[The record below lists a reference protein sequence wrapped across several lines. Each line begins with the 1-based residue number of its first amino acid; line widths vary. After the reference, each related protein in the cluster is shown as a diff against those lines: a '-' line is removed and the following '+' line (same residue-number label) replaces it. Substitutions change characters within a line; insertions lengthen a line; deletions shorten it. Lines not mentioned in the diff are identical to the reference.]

1 MRISAILLI
10 LLLEQI
16 RDTLLK
22 TTIQNA
28 YFRFNKLMET
38 MEQGPSFPKLDDLER
53 KLLNSIAEAS
63 LSGKP
68 FLISDVIFANSIGS
82 PATLSRR
89 LTNLVDKELIVYS
102 SYDDN
107 RKKFLELTPK
117 SKKYFAKLNELVLQA
132 SKK

>member
-1 MRISAILLI
+1 
-10 LLLEQI
+10 
-16 RDTLLK
+16 
-22 TTIQNA
+22 
-28 YFRFNKLMET
+28 
-38 MEQGPSFPKLDDLER
+38 MEQGPSFPRLDEIER

-68 FLISDVIFANSIGS
+68 FLVSDVIFSNTIGS

-89 LTNLVDKELIVYS
+89 LTNLVNKEMIVYS

-117 SKKYFAKLNELVLQA
+117 SKKYFLKLNELILLA

>member
-1 MRISAILLI
+1 
-10 LLLEQI
+10 
-16 RDTLLK
+16 
-22 TTIQNA
+22 
-28 YFRFNKLMET
+28 
-38 MEQGPSFPKLDDLER
+38 MEQGPSFPKLDDIER

-89 LTNLVDKELIVYS
+89 LTNLVEKDLIFYS
-102 SYDDN
+102 TTDDN

-117 SKKYFAKLNELVLQA
+117 SKKYFAKLDVLITEA
-132 SKK
+132 SNGRTKK

>member
-1 MRISAILLI
+1 
-10 LLLEQI
+10 
-16 RDTLLK
+16 
-22 TTIQNA
+22 
-28 YFRFNKLMET
+28 
-38 MEQGPSFPKLDDLER
+38 MEQGPSFPKLDDIER

-68 FLISDVIFANSIGS
+68 FLISDVIFTNSIGS

-89 LTNLVDKELIVYS
+89 LTSLVDKELIVYS

-117 SKKYFAKLNELVLQA
+117 SKKYFAKLSELVLQA